1 LRLVSSLQLGAAM
14 RALAVIVLVCG
25 CAVHRTVWTPVAP
38 RDVPDGGQAFVIV
51 GGTAIHLAHVETTD
65 GLVHGRVVHAW
76 ALPRAGVTAIGGT
89 DKTSPEQ
96 IARRAGWP
104 EVGLARRVKI
114 PLDQI
119 SSVRADVDVEP
130 DPPDESAGDDSTARF
145 IGVAAASVVEYM
157 LTPRCRCCR

>member
-1 LRLVSSLQLGAAM
+1 M
-14 RALAVIVLVCG
+14 RRLAVIVLLG
-25 CAVHRTVWTPVAP
+25 ACAGRQTVWTPAAP
-38 RDVPDGGQAFVIV
+38 SDVPDGGQAFVIV
-51 GGTAIHLAHVETTD
+51 GGTAIHLAHVETAD

-89 DKTSPEQ
+89 SDTSPEQ

-114 PLDQI
+114 PIDQI
-119 SSVRADVDVEP
+119 SSVRANVDVEP
-130 DPPDESAGDDSTARF
+130 DPPGESDGDDSAARF
-145 IGVAAASVVEYM
+145 VAGAAASVIEYM